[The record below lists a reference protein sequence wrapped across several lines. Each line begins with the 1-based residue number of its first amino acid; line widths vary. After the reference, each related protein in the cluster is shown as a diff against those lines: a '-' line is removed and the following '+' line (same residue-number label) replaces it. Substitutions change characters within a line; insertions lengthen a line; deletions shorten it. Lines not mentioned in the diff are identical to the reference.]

1 MQVGIITIG
10 GRQVGVIMQGQD
22 SVDTDTPPM
31 PDYDD
36 RGGNSQLGDDVPG
49 SRDPEGNGTIR
60 RRSHSGRSGGSPE
73 HRERRAPTAQSSDGM
88 DAYGDGDGGKSRAKE
103 KYTDTPYGVGKGN
116 PFDRARFARELEEKP
131 WLREKI
137 KHISLGENQDPT
149 ANLAVI
155 ETMMN
160 RAAVRGTSLEQQAK
174 RHRTSG
180 KDEGGYYA
188 GYAPSYSPS
197 QGALA
202 DRSIDKALMGSNVTN
217 YATDNSSGAL
227 AAGEKQ
233 NGRFVHHK
241 DFNRESFFSPGSAE
255 PAFRSK
261 WQQMRRAVDKY
272 ENPDPSVDGIAP
284 PSMGK
289 ASDKTSALPAK
300 TRLASSDPKDMPVYR
315 EDFGYGMPDY
325 APSDLPHSSKI
336 DDVGGPATL
345 EDFKDRPDTHSFDN
359 ISEREFRGRN
369 NIDRDKLRQLPKEP
383 KPAPS
388 SDEDT
393 PQS

>member
-10 GRQVGVIMQGQD
+10 GRQVGVIMQGED
-22 SVDTDTPPM
+22 SAETDTPPM
-31 PDYDD
+31 PDYGD

-49 SRDPEGNGTIR
+49 GRDPEGHAPSGIR
-60 RRSHSGRSGGSPE
+60 RRSQRGST
-73 HRERRAPTAQSSDGM
+73 RTGSTTVAPQSSDGM
-88 DAYGDGDGGKSRAKE
+88 DAYGDGDEGKSRAKE
-103 KYTDTPYGVGKGN
+103 RDDTKYDIAKGN
-116 PFDRARFARELEEKP
+116 PFDRARFAKELDEKP

-174 RHRTSG
+174 RHKSSG

-188 GYAPSYSPS
+188 GYAPSYNAQ

-227 AAGEKQ
+227 AAGEKV

-241 DFNRESFFSPGSAE
+241 DYNRESFFSPGSAE

-261 WQQMRRAVDKY
+261 WQGMRKAVDKY
-272 ENPDPSVDGIAP
+272 EHPDPSVDGIAP

-289 ASDKTSALPAK
+289 APDKTSSATVTTKVAGVTK
-300 TRLASSDPKDMPVYR
+300 
-315 EDFGYGMPDY
+315 ED
-325 APSDLPHSSKI
+325 
-336 DDVGGPATL
+336 
-345 EDFKDRPDTHSFDN
+345 E
-359 ISEREFRGRN
+359 
-369 NIDRDKLRQLPKEP
+369 
-383 KPAPS
+383 KP
-388 SDEDT
+388 
-393 PQS
+393 